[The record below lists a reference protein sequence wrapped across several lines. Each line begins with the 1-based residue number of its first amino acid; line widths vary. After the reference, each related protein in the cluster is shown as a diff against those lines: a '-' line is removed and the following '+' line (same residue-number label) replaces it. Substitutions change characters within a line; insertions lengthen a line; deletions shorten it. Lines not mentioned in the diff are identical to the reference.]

1 MTETNIHYQRM
12 VLHMEKLYLTPEE
25 ESQVRALKTHFHRFP
40 ELSWKE
46 YETTARIREE
56 LKKLDGIEFLD
67 GIIGNGLK
75 EGQTAPTGVI
85 AKIKGKLPGKTVAL
99 RADIDALACREL
111 ADAAVK
117 SELPGAAH
125 TCGHDFHTAS
135 LLGAAMILSRIRSRL
150 PGEVI
155 LLFQPAE
162 ETTDG
167 AEKLIEAGMFE
178 KLHMDYIFGLHNR
191 PEVETGKIVVKK
203 GPLMSMKDNFKII
216 LHGAGGHGSMPQKC
230 TDPIVCA
237 AALIQAVQTII
248 SRNTD
253 PLEAAVITIGSI
265 HGGTHENLIIEEVEM
280 TGSMRSFDQATH
292 DRALQRLKD
301 IIRLT
306 AETYECGWELQLK
319 DPMPAVNNSADMYK
333 IACKAVE
340 TAFGP
345 ETITDAKPSLAS
357 EDFSR
362 FMKKVPG
369 FFYWIGNRKPDDACY
384 SWHNAKFHC
393 DDDALKYGAVVLAQ
407 SVLAANEA

>member
-1 MTETNIHYQRM
+1 
-12 VLHMEKLYLTPEE
+12 MEKLYLTQEE
-25 ESQVRALKTHFHRFP
+25 ENQVRMLKTHFHRFP

-46 YETTARIREE
+46 YETTALIRKE
-56 LKKLDGIEFLD
+56 LEKLDGIEFLD
-67 GIIGNGLK
+67 DIIGNGIK
-75 EGQTAPTGVI
+75 ESQTAPTGVI
-85 AKIKGKLPGKTVAL
+85 AKLKGKLPGKTVAL

-111 ADAAVK
+111 ADVDVK
-117 SELPGAAH
+117 SEIPGVAH

-135 LLGAAMILSRIRSRL
+135 LLGAAMALSRIRDRL

-167 AEKLIEAGMFE
+167 AEKLIEAGMFD
-178 KLHMDYIFGLHNR
+178 KIHMDYIFGLHNR
-191 PEVETGKIVVKK
+191 PEVETGKIVVKN
-203 GPLMSMKDNFKII
+203 GPLMSMKDNFKIT
-216 LHGAGGHGSMPQKC
+216 LHGVGGHGSMPHKC

-237 AALIQAVQTII
+237 ASLVQAIQTIV

-253 PLEAAVITIGSI
+253 PLEAVVITIGSI
-265 HGGTHENLIIEEVEM
+265 HGGTHENLIIEEVTM

-292 DRALQRLKD
+292 DRAIRRLKD

-306 AETYECGWELQLK
+306 AETYECGWELDLK
-319 DPMPAVNNSADMYK
+319 APMPAVNNSSFMCG
-333 IACKAVE
+333 IARKAVE

-345 ETITDAKPSLAS
+345 EAVTDASPSLAS

-369 FFYWIGNRKPDDACY
+369 FFYWIGNRKPGDTCY